1 MIPPHREKADEGLR
15 FHRVMNALNRGEEGV
30 ETSKTKFLDHRIK
43 TLKEEENLKLSW
55 IFAIALALVLVVF
68 GVSGAFAD
76 NGPHGGYT
84 ATTDACA
91 GCHRAHTAIGPSLLK
106 SATAYGLCM
115 TCHGVTSGG
124 AGTDVADGL
133 WVTAGPSLNSP
144 LKGGGFTNAKMN
156 TSLGAGPA
164 TAAVTSKHAVNG
176 MGGYAAGTIW
186 GIGSNGSGAGT
197 SLMLEC
203 HTCHNPHGKSGATNE
218 ATYRILRATP
228 KNVTGL
234 SGAALTVPDVT
245 AKVYTVSDATGK
257 YYGQNYPAASDTDA
271 DNGKIAT
278 LSSWCARCHTRIH
291 AASGSPG
298 PEVTASGDA
307 IYAYR
312 HRTDGSNVGNS
323 VAGGAPACLTCH
335 TVHGSLAAMGT
346 YSASVPRPGT
356 AEGGGQYLDS
366 SLLRIDNRGVCQ
378 ACHNK

>member
-1 MIPPHREKADEGLR
+1 MKLR
-15 FHRVMNALNRGEEGV
+15 
-30 ETSKTKFLDHRIK
+30 
-43 TLKEEENLKLSW
+43 W
-55 IFAIALALVLVVF
+55 IFAIALALVVTVF
-68 GVSGAFAD
+68 AVSGTFAD

-133 WVTAGPSLNSP
+133 WVTGSANTP
-144 LKGGGFTNAKMN
+144 LKAGGFTNAKMN

-176 MGGYAAGTIW
+176 MTGYAAGTIW
-186 GIGSNGSGAGT
+186 GIGALGTAGAGT
-197 SLMLEC
+197 SFSLEC
-203 HTCHNPHGKSGATNE
+203 YTCHNPHGKSGAANE

-228 KNVTGL
+228 KDVTGM

-257 YYGQNYPAASDTDA
+257 YYGQNYPAASDADA

-291 AASGSPG
+291 AAGVNVG
-298 PEVTASGDA
+298 KTNSGDT
-307 IYAYR
+307 IFTYR
-312 HRTDGSNVGNS
+312 HRTDGSNITNS
-323 VAGGAPACLTCH
+323 DANGAPACLTCH

-346 YSASVPRPGT
+346 YSASVPKPGT
-356 AEGGGQYLDS
+356 AEGGGNYLDS